1 MQPLGML
8 IRPTGSRLPILQMGT
23 DDTIEVQGAYVTFE
37 TSISAALRSSGYRLE
52 DATLELQDIWDRTFT
67 ASLSTI
73 LTQREASQ

>member
-8 IRPTGSRLPILQMGT
+8 IRPTGSRLPILQMGA
-23 DDTIEVQGAYVTFE
+23 DGTIEVQGAYVTFE
-37 TSISAALRSSGYRLE
+37 TSIRAALRSGYRLE

>member
-8 IRPTGSRLPILQMGT
+8 IRPTGSRLPILQMRT
-23 DDTIEVQGAYVTFE
+23 DGTIEAQGAYVTFE
-37 TSISAALRSSGYRLE
+37 TSIGAALRSGYRLE